1 MKRKFV
7 LNITVLS
14 LLLSFVYSFLLLMIE
29 HSLFSN
35 ELSSPSN
42 IVVFT
47 AMFLILYVFH
57 LFISWL
63 YYMIANKMAGSMKRK
78 IIVFYLFGLVLLL
91 IVYVFFQVKI
101 VWLLFLSF
109 IILSFPS
116 YKRG

>member
-63 YYMIANKMAGSMKRK
+63 YYMIANKMAGSMKRN
-78 IIVFYLFGLVLLL
+78 LN
-91 IVYVFFQVKI
+91 
-101 VWLLFLSF
+101 
-109 IILSFPS
+109 P
-116 YKRG
+116 

>member
-1 MKRKFV
+1 
-7 LNITVLS
+7 
-14 LLLSFVYSFLLLMIE
+14 MIE

-78 IIVFYLFGLVLLL
+78 IIVFYLFGLVLLFDCICVFSSEDRLVVVSLFYYSFFSL
-91 IVYVFFQVKI
+91 IQERLGESRVLCDF
-101 VWLLFLSF
+101 LL
-109 IILSFPS
+109 S
-116 YKRG
+116 YF